1 MCVLKYCNYDSVYLN
16 KRKKERKT
24 KIKQSYGSKL
34 QLCNYLQVDYCE
46 EMNSNE
52 EEKNKKKPETMIYY
66 TPSKGNMDC
75 NRNAVNEKTQLGT
88 PFGSQH

>member
-1 MCVLKYCNYDSVYLN
+1 MD
-16 KRKKERKT
+16 
-24 KIKQSYGSKL
+24 QSYSYVTIYKL
-34 QLCNYLQVDYCE
+34 IYCE

-66 TPSKGNMDC
+66 TSSKGNMDC
-75 NRNAVNEKTQLGT
+75 NRNAANEKTQLGT